1 MQSNAVARHVVS
13 CLLSRPCCCREALWS
28 RSDLL
33 PQCGALQNV
42 WPSQRFSTAETGS
55 ASSAADS
62 SASTSASDQP
72 QRSEAKDTAR
82 LAHAEAMR
90 KLRRK
95 WQSQHAQRLAVKAEA
110 EAKKSANKAA
120 SEEAHRAK
128 KAQMKELRVQIHEEK
143 RRLQAAELVSL
154 ACCCIVQ
161 FFHLKLYCVCLMQ
174 HVFKIKCESLLT
186 SLSLSPCDACLT
198 LQIALS

>member
-13 CLLSRPCCCREALWS
+13 CLLSRPCFCREALWS
-28 RSDLL
+28 RSELL
-33 PQCGALQNV
+33 PQCGALQNT
-42 WPSQRFSTAETGS
+42 WSSQPFSTADT
-55 ASSAADS
+55 ASEPNAADS
-62 SASTSASDQP
+62 SAITPASDQP

-82 LAHAEAMR
+82 LTHAEAMR

-110 EAKKSANKAA
+110 EAKKNANKAA
-120 SEEAHRAK
+120 SEAAHRAK

-154 ACCCIVQ
+154 
-161 FFHLKLYCVCLMQ
+161 
-174 HVFKIKCESLLT
+174 S
-186 SLSLSPCDACLT
+186 
-198 LQIALS
+198 